1 MDGASETAG
10 RLLARVFA
18 ALEVPLTF
26 RLWDGTAARVGAAGE
41 SPFAVVV
48 RSASAL
54 RRLLRHPTPLG
65 FGEAFIDGEIDIEGD
80 LFAAMAVANR
90 IEQLRVPFA
99 ARLAVLGKL
108 LRP

>member
-1 MDGASETAG
+1 MGASETAG

-18 ALEVPLTF
+18 SLSVPLTF
-26 RLWDGTAARVGAAGE
+26 RLWDGTTARVGAGGE
-41 SPFAVVV
+41 SLFAVVL
-48 RSASAL
+48 RSPRGL

-90 IEQLRVPFA
+90 IEPLRVPVG
-99 ARLAVLGKL
+99 ARLAVLRTL

>member
-1 MDGASETAG
+1 MNVPSERAV

-18 ALEVPLTF
+18 ALDVPLTF
-26 RLWDGTAARVGAAGE
+26 RLWDGTTARVGAGGE
-41 SPFAVVV
+41 SLFAIVL
-48 RSASAL
+48 RSPGVL

-80 LFAAMAVANR
+80 LFAAMTVANR
-90 IEQLRVPFA
+90 IEHLRVPLA
-99 ARLAVLGKL
+99 VRLAVLRSL